1 VADFVKCSCPACGV
15 NYKLPLEFQGRT
27 ARCKKCGVKFE
38 VPKDRSVEDSV
49 LDWLSDGTAEE
60 ADTVTQPKIVTM
72 PKEDGSTGGKPKSG
86 GIIRMKDGQGTPQP
100 GH

>member
-1 VADFVKCSCPACGV
+1 MADFIKCSCPSCGV
-15 NYKLPLEFQGRT
+15 NYKMPLEFQGRT

-49 LDWLSDGTAEE
+49 LDWLSDGTSEE
-60 ADTVTQPKIVTM
+60 ADTVSQPKIVTM
-72 PKEDGSTGGKPKSG
+72 PKEDGSGGKPKSG
-86 GIIRMKDGQGTPQP
+86 GIIRMKEGQGTPQP